1 VGGRRGCGTGGRL
14 AAGFVV
20 VKRVERGS
28 RGCERVRETCATVA
42 EHTRGAAA
50 NGAKRL
56 IYVRF

>member
-1 VGGRRGCGTGGRL
+1 VAVEGEESRMW
-14 AAGFVV
+14 
-20 VKRVERGS
+20 VKG
-28 RGCERVRETCATVA
+28 VRETCATVA